1 MSLNI
6 VIDIYVYLFW
16 KILIGKFL
24 KTRNLVGENPRKRK
38 RKEKKFRKLK
48 KVIYIKK
55 KINQN

>member
-38 RKEKKFRKLK
+38 RKEKNFRKLK